1 MEKNLTLKNETG
13 LHARPA
19 GMLAKAAAGYGC
31 KVQIRFGTAT
41 VNAKSVMNV
50 MSLGLEKGA
59 EFTLI
64 TEGTDEAVALDRISN
79 LIENE
84 LAHA

>member
-1 MEKNLTLKNETG
+1 MEKTITLRNETG

-19 GMLAKAAAGYGC
+19 GVFAKTASSFTC
-31 KVQIRFGTAT
+31 KVQVRFGTST
-41 VNAKSVMNV
+41 VNAKSVMSL

-64 TEGTDEAVALDRISN
+64 TEGADEAVALERLSA
-79 LIENE
+79 LIETE